1 VTPELDRLERKVDT
15 LLEAVTK
22 LVLFE
27 ERQSVQS
34 LAITSLANRTDDVE
48 KKLDMWIN
56 RGVGAWAIAAT
67 ALTLYQT
74 FKGTL

>member
-1 VTPELDRLERKVDT
+1 MSPELDRLERKVDS
-15 LLEAVTK
+15 LLDAVTK

-27 ERQSVQS
+27 ERQHVQAT
-34 LAITSLANRTDDVE
+34 AITSLTYRTDKVE

-67 ALTLYQT
+67 ALTIYQT
-74 FKGTL
+74 LNGAL